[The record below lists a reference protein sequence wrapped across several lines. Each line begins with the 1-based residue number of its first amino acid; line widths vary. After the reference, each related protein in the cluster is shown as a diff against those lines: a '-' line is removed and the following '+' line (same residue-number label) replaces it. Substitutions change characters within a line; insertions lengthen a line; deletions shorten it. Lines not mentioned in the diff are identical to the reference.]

1 MISFTYQDST
11 EEKGDFVM
19 VEKSAWKINGFLAL
33 LVGIILLALAVK
45 SFMAES
51 IAAGIISILA
61 AIVVF
66 SSIIVVQPNQAQV
79 VTFFGRYIG
88 SVSSCGFWIVT
99 LLTVR
104 TKVSLRVNNF
114 NSKTLKVNDV
124 TGNPVEIAAVV
135 VYRVVDT
142 AKAIF
147 DVTNYEQ
154 FVEIQSETALRH
166 VATKYPYDSF
176 GEEVLSLRGSAD
188 AVAEELTRELRDRL
202 SLAGVE
208 VMEARLT
215 HLAYATEIASAM
227 LQRQQASA
235 ILAAR
240 QMIVDGA
247 VGMVQMALKRLEQ
260 DGILELDEE
269 RKVAMINNLLV
280 AIISERGAQPILNTS
295 SIY

>member
-1 MISFTYQDST
+1 MI
-11 EEKGDFVM
+11 
-19 VEKSAWKINGFLAL
+19 EKSAWKINGFLAL
-33 LVGIILLALAVK
+33 FAGIILIPVAVLG
-45 SFMAES
+45 FINES
-51 IAAGIISILA
+51 IWLGIISMLA
-61 AIVVF
+61 AIMIF

-79 VTFFGRYIG
+79 ITFFGRYIG
-88 SVSSCGFWIVT
+88 SVTASGFWMIT
-99 LLTVR
+99 PFAMR
-104 TKVSLRVNNF
+104 TKVSLRVSNF

-124 TGNPVEIAAVV
+124 LGNPVEIAAVV
-135 VYRVVDT
+135 VFRVVDT

-166 VATKYPYDSF
+166 VATKYPYDSY
-176 GEEVLSLRGSAD
+176 GEEGLSLRGSAD
-188 AVAEELTRELRDRL
+188 VVAEELTRELRERL

-240 QMIVDGA
+240 QIIVDGA
-247 VGMVQMALKRLEQ
+247 VGMVQMALLRLEE
-260 DGILELDEE
+260 DGILELDQE

-295 SIY
+295 TLY